1 MSKELQSKKELFTDI
16 KSLID
21 SAKQKVATE
30 VNSTMSALYWEI
42 GNRLT
47 KIKKVCKYQVLLGMW
62 INGNTN
68 TLHVRGKIFT
78 TLLEDRLY

>member
-1 MSKELQSKKELFTDI
+1 MQLTI
-16 KSLID
+16 
-21 SAKQKVATE
+21 
-30 VNSTMSALYWEI
+30 WEI

-47 KIKKVCKYQVLLGMW
+47 KIKKVCQYQVLLGMW

-68 TLHVRGKIFT
+68 TVHVRGKIFT

>member
-1 MSKELQSKKELFTDI
+1 MHITDAHRKNVLKVSSIHGNLKKKKKMQLTI
-16 KSLID
+16 
-21 SAKQKVATE
+21 
-30 VNSTMSALYWEI
+30 WEI

-47 KIKKVCKYQVLLGMW
+47 KIKKLCQYQVLLGMW

>member
-1 MSKELQSKKELFTDI
+1 MQITDAHRKNVLKVSSIHGNLKKKKMQLTI
-16 KSLID
+16 
-21 SAKQKVATE
+21 
-30 VNSTMSALYWEI
+30 WEI

-47 KIKKVCKYQVLLGMW
+47 KIKKLCQYQVLLRMW
-62 INGNTN
+62 INGKAN